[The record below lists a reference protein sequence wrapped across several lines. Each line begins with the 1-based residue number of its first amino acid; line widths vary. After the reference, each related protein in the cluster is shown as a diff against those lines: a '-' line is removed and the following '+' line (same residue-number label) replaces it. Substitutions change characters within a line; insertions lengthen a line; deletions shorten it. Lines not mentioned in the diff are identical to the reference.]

1 MQTKAVNLIF
11 IIGLEG
17 GTSDDISSGV
27 VNHPMQVENPY
38 LVTRTKKSG
47 QY

>member
-11 IIGLEG
+11 IIGLDG

-27 VNHPMQVENPY
+27 VNHLMQAENPY
-38 LVTRTKKSG
+38 LVTRNKNSG